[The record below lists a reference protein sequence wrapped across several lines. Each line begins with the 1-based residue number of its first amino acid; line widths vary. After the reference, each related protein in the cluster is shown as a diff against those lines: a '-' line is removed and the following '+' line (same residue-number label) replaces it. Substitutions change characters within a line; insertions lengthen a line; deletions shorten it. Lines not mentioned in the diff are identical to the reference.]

1 MGLLDILF
9 EDETKKKQNEENLY
23 GLDEWEKEK
32 VKKENYDP
40 WNFEEED
47 LEEDDYYNEDDS
59 E

>member
-9 EDETKKKQNEENLY
+9 EDDTKKKNKENPY
-23 GLDEWEKEK
+23 GLDEWEKDI

-47 LEEDDYYNEDDS
+47 LEEDDYYNEDES
-59 E
+59 